1 MGIVKTTGG
10 HVRPPP
16 LQIFVKALSIDQMI
30 GRIEIRPRTDS
41 MYHHEMDIG
50 EYQST
55 HGIPLFGF
63 GGHVT

>member
-1 MGIVKTTGG
+1 LSK
-10 HVRPPP
+10 P
-16 LQIFVKALSIDQMI
+16 LEGMSALRHYKFSSRLSLFDQMI

-55 HGIPLFGF
+55 NGIPLFGF